1 MADFVDGNMRPCL
14 LLALY
19 CNSKGENVD
28 RNNTA
33 VSELY
38 DLLDGVSMKIFVE
51 MYLPSGGKS

>member
-1 MADFVDGNMRPCL
+1 M
-14 LLALY
+14 ALY